1 MAAKEIIELSC
12 KYLWCGQE
20 RRAAE
25 IGWNA
30 AKLEELRKTA
40 RNTGSHEICPDCGGN
55 GKHRWTVDCEPDF
68 CYRCGGTGKLR
79 AGAEN
84 VARNTGAT
92 NL

>member
-40 RNTGSHEICPDCGGN
+40 RNTGSHEICP
-55 GKHRWTVDCEPDF
+55 
-68 CYRCGGTGKLR
+68 RCGGRLSTDSGFDVCDDC
-79 AGAEN
+79 GFD
-84 VARNTGAT
+84 G
-92 NL
+92 